1 MLYTTSP
8 DQTPS
13 LFESV
18 HADPGS
24 EGELSR
30 SQILDQI
37 LAINPTA
44 SWLLGETFDRK
55 QLWNYLQHLLTA
67 QGPRGTATAWVRRAD
82 SPGISM
88 REPVD

>member
-1 MLYTTSP
+1 MLTTTLEH
-8 DQTPS
+8 DTPN
-13 LFESV
+13 LFESTL
-18 HADPGS
+18 ADPGA

-30 SQILDQI
+30 SQVLDHI

-44 SWLLGETFDRK
+44 SWLLNEEFDRV

-67 QGPRGTATAWVRRAD
+67 QGPRGTSSAWVRRAD
-82 SPGISM
+82 SPGIVA